1 MAKFFETVENDIVS
15 TLKSELQAKGY
26 DITGKK
32 YFVEK
37 LDNVS
42 NKDVAE
48 LFNQRAISAQNG
60 GIFVTTVGC
69 RPELQSKKTYIDEW
83 DFLILAFL
91 KVGTQN
97 KSTDLYKL
105 LDDIDSILY
114 SHRFTNNQSAKRLEK
129 RNAALPSKTNSSIY
143 YGWVA
148 ISLKETF
155 MPN

>member
-1 MAKFFETVENDIVS
+1 MAVFFETVENEIIS
-15 TLKSELQAKGY
+15 TLKSGLQTLGY
-26 DITGKK
+26 DIIGKK

-42 NKDVAE
+42 NKDVSE

-60 GIFVTTVGC
+60 GIFVTTLGC
-69 RPELQSKKTYIDEW
+69 KPNLQNKKTYIDEW
-83 DFLILAFL
+83 DFLILAFI

-97 KSTDLYKL
+97 KSTDLFKL
-105 LDDIDSILY
+105 LNDIDITLY
-114 SHRFTNNQSAKRLEK
+114 HHKFTNNQSAKRIDK
-129 RNAALPSKTNSSIY
+129 RNAALPNKTNNSIY

-148 ISLKETF
+148 ISLQETF